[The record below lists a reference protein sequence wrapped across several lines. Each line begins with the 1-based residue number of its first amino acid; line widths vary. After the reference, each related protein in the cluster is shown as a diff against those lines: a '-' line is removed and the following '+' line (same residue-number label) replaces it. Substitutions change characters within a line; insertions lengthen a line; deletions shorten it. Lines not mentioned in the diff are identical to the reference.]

1 MLQQPSIVSP
11 VVGSSQPGM
20 NPSGTLSPL
29 VMDDPSL
36 SASLPWPPE
45 PLEASD
51 EDSLLGPTAASSAAA
66 AAANSHALA
75 AAAAMAAGSMANSLG
90 SQSPKTKPQSL
101 SAPIIVG
108 KDGKPY
114 IPDNQERRSN
124 ALAAMKLI
132 CNSFG
137 VRIESMRHE
146 PDEALDVYATI
157 IIGKDINTFSEVF
170 AYISSVN

>member
-1 MLQQPSIVSP
+1 MVFVIDIVIHLLQQPSIVSP

-124 ALAAMKLI
+124 ALAALKLI
-132 CNSFG
+132 CDSPVFLPHL
-137 VRIESMRHE
+137 ELLFAMQ
-146 PDEALDVYATI
+146 DAQ
-157 IIGKDINTFSEVF
+157 GK
-170 AYISSVN
+170 